1 MLVLR
6 VQDSLH
12 ALALLGQLAG
22 KVAHTL
28 QSHIVVVE
36 IEAQREVGLGGL
48 QMLVDQAV
56 DGGFPLRE

>member
-1 MLVLR
+1 M
-6 VQDSLH
+6 
-12 ALALLGQLAG
+12 LLGQLEG
-22 KVAHTL
+22 KVAYTL

-56 DGGFPLRE
+56 DGGLPLME